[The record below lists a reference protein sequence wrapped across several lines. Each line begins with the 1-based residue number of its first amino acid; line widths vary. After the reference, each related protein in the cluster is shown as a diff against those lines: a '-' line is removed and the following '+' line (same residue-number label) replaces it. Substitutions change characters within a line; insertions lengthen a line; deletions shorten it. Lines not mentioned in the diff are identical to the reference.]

1 MSGDGA
7 QPIIIKKV
15 THAHAGHHGGS
26 WKVAVADFALAMMA
40 LFLLLLNVTD
50 DEQKKEISQYFA
62 AKGAFRHTGSQYPID
77 LGGTGSILSMAESTV
92 SMDGADIVSNKDT
105 GSEGLNEDEGIVE
118 VKALAKELEAK
129 MDPEGKGRYGEMLR
143 GGLAQKAIQLDLLP
157 EGLRIVL
164 RDSNNSEMFAS
175 GSGQLTPLYEDLLL
189 EIAPFIGNTRRS
201 IMISGHTDS
210 TPFGNSDYSNWELS
224 SDRAQVARKTLVY
237 GGVDNAQILFV
248 VGMADRIPADDDP
261 DSNANRRVELL
272 VLTDEQEEKI
282 ANMLGTTIADKG
294 KRKSVDKQTVDQAL
308 NKARRNQLP
317 EANFPE

>member
-1 MSGDGA
+1 MSGEQ

-40 LFLLLLNVTD
+40 LFLLLWLLNVTD

-77 LGGTGSILSMAESTV
+77 LGGTGSMLDMAESNV
-92 SMDGADIVSNKDT
+92 SVDGADIVTSDT
-105 GSEGLNEDEGIVE
+105 DSDKLNEDGVVE

-129 MDPEGKGRYGEMLR
+129 MDAQSKGRYGDMLR
-143 GGLAQKAIQLDLLP
+143 GGLGQKAIQLDLLP

-164 RDSNNSEMFAS
+164 RDSKESEMFAT
-175 GSGQLTPLYEDLLL
+175 GSDQLTPLYEDLLL

-201 IMISGHTDS
+201 LMISGHTDA
-210 TPFGNSDYSNWELS
+210 TPFERNDYSNWELS

-237 GGVDNAQILFV
+237 GGVDNTQILFV
-248 VGMADRIPADDDP
+248 VGMADRVPAVQDP
-261 DSNANRRVELL
+261 LSNANRRVELL
-272 VLTDEQEEKI
+272 VLTDEQEARLAK
-282 ANMLGTTIADKG
+282 MLGTVVKDKR
-294 KRKSVDKQTVDQAL
+294 KKKSVDKKTVNQAM
-308 NKARRNQLP
+308 NKARQNQLP
-317 EANFPE
+317 EAHLPE